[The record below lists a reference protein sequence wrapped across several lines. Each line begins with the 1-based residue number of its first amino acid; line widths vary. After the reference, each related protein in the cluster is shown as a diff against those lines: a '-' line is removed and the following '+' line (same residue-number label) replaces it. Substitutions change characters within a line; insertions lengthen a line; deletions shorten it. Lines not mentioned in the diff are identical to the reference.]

1 MPPLQRGV
9 AMMAHQRHAIE
20 FAKGLGHLPFTREHR
35 FAGVAPGLQVVRI
48 GTVLDEADD
57 RLRAFKHVAAD
68 DAGDALAVRG
78 AIDHQRLG

>member
-1 MPPLQRGV
+1 MPLNSRKAWVICRSRANIASQES
-9 AMMAHQRHAIE
+9 HQAC
-20 FAKGLGHLPFTREHR
+20 KSW
-35 FAGVAPGLQVVRI
+35 I